1 MSIVRWGEDG
11 SDVYLYESD
20 DNEICCHGC
29 SLAFTSAQECIDHLQ
44 HHTIIGDTVPL
55 WVIQTILIR
64 YQKSP

>member
-29 SLAFTSAQECIDHLQ
+29 SL
-44 HHTIIGDTVPL
+44 
-55 WVIQTILIR
+55 IR
-64 YQKSP
+64 YQEDTEKR